1 MKRSA
6 APSVLGSSKK
16 RATFSTPWS
25 HTKDTK
31 PSMDDTTRPSN
42 PLMVKKNDFY
52 LCSIRP
58 HPLTF
63 N

>member
-1 MKRSA
+1 MKRIRSA

-25 HTKDTK
+25 HMKDTK

-42 PLMVKKNDFY
+42 PLMVKKNDY
-52 LCSIRP
+52 YYYAQLG
-58 HPLTF
+58 HTH
-63 N
+63 

>member
-16 RATFSTPWS
+16 RATFSS
-25 HTKDTK
+25 HIKDTK
-31 PSMDDTTRPSN
+31 PSINDTTRPSN
-42 PLMVKKNDFY
+42 PLMVKKNDYY

-58 HPLTF
+58 HPLTSK
-63 N
+63 